1 MLIPSMTGQTP
12 STPNPAAAGGEAAES
27 SQTHSEFEA
36 LLNGASGEPDLAWAL
51 EADQASELSETLE
64 GEFSAEAFADFQ
76 AEEKFGD
83 VEDFLLAALAPN
95 ALSEDL
101 RASGAALNPRKD
113 FSGFQSLPKT
123 PETLK
128 SE

>member
-1 MLIPSMTGQTP
+1 MTGQTP

-76 AEEKFGD
+76 AEEK
-83 VEDFLLAALAPN
+83 
-95 ALSEDL
+95 
-101 RASGAALNPRKD
+101 
-113 FSGFQSLPKT
+113 
-123 PETLK
+123 
-128 SE
+128 